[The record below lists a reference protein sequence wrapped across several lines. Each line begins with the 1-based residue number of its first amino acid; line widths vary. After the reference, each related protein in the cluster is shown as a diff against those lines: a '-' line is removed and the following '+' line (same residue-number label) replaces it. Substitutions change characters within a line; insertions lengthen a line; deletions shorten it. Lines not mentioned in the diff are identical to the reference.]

1 MVGVG
6 TLVVAALVVL
16 LFGVW
21 LRELPSAGWDAR
33 VGSGVLWTGLG
44 LNGLA
49 DELFSRELASMAE
62 SAGLLLLVGGA
73 FVLLVGPFGEEVEA

>member
-1 MVGVG
+1 
-6 TLVVAALVVL
+6 
-16 LFGVW
+16 
-21 LRELPSAGWDAR
+21 
-33 VGSGVLWTGLG
+33 LWTGLR